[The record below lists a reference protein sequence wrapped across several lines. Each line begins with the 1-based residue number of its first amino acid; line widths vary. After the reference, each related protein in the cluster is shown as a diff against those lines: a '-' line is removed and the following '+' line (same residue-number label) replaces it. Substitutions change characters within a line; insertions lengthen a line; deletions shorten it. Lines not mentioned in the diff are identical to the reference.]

1 MPTIRLS
8 VRELVEF
15 LLRTGSI
22 DSRFTGFDRANE
34 GARIHR
40 RLQKAAGEGYAAEVF
55 LTAERTM
62 EGIGFTIEG
71 RADGIFTDEDGTVV
85 IDEIKTTA
93 APTDAITENM
103 NPCHWAQGMVYGA
116 ICAEQRELETLDVRL
131 TYYQIDTDE
140 IIRYTRHFSAAE
152 LDAFLNDLL
161 RQYLPWARR
170 QLDWVEARDRSLG
183 ALQFPFP
190 AYRPGQRALAGE
202 VYRACA
208 AVKAEQKGGT
218 RLFCQAPTGIGKT
231 MSALFPALKAMG
243 EGKGEK
249 IFYLTARNTTQA
261 AAEDA
266 LARLRAADP
275 ALSLRSVTLTAK
287 EKACLCKDAEG
298 RPACLPEACPY
309 ANGYYERLKDALA
322 DLLDST
328 VPYDRAAL
336 TETARNTTQAAAED
350 ALARLRAADPALSLR
365 SVTLTA
371 KEKACLCKDAEG
383 RPACLPEACP
393 YANGYYERLKDAL
406 ADLLDSTVPY
416 DRAALTETARRHRV
430 CPFELG
436 LDLSEWC
443 DVVIGD
449 YNYLFDPTVHLRRFF
464 DAAGDYIFLIDEA
477 HNLPDRARAMYSA
490 RFCKSSLTDA
500 RRAIGKGKSALKTA
514 LTKADRGFLE
524 ARRAVT
530 KLAPRRGS
538 APTEPPTED
547 LTQQTSLLDTE
558 PAEAA
563 FPLPE
568 PLLAQDG
575 TVFLQELPKELL
587 RLLFSL
593 QAPLQD
599 WLEAD
604 PEADAHAQ
612 LLELYFAVQDIT
624 RAAERYDAH
633 FVTQLTARG
642 SELEWELLCLD
653 PAPFVDASLAA
664 GRAAALFSATLT
676 PPGYYRSVLGC
687 PDARA
692 VALESPFPPEHLG
705 LYCLPRISTRYRDRE
720 ASVQA
725 VSDALAALARAK
737 VGNYLAFFPSY
748 AYLRQVHEDFTAR
761 YPDIG
766 TLAQESG
773 LDDAARAAFLEQ
785 FGPSP
790 AKTLL
795 GFGVMG
801 GIFGEGVDLVG
812 DRLIGCAIV
821 GVGLP
826 QVNPRQEILRR
837 YYDEA
842 GGTGFDYAYR
852 FPGMNK
858 VLQAAGRVIRTQ
870 EDRGVVLLLD
880 DRFARAEYTRLF
892 PRHWH
897 QLQYLRSTTELEQQ
911 LAAFWALNQ

>member
-1 MPTIRLS
+1 MASIHLPIRQ
-8 VRELVEF
+8 LVEF

-22 DSRFTGFDRANE
+22 DSRFAGFDRANE

-40 RLQKAAGEGYAAEVF
+40 KLQKAAGEGYQAEVF
-55 LTAERTM
+55 LSAER
-62 EGIGFTIEG
+62 EACGIAFTLEG
-71 RADGIFTDEDGTVV
+71 RADGIFTDENGTVT
-85 IDEIKTTA
+85 IDEIKTTTV
-93 APTDAITENM
+93 PYEEITEEL
-103 NPCHWAQGMVYGA
+103 NPCHWAQGMVYAA
-116 ICAEQRELETLDVRL
+116 IFSSQQGLEASAVRL
-131 TYYQIDTDE
+131 TYYQVDTDQ
-140 IIRYTRHFSAAE
+140 ILRFTRQFTRQQLE
-152 LDAFLNDLL
+152 QFLQQLL
-161 RQYLPWARR
+161 AQYAPWAQR
-170 QLDWVEARDRSLG
+170 QLDWDTLRGQSLA
-183 ALQFPFP
+183 ALQFPF
-190 AYRPGQRALAGE
+190 AEYRPGQRALAGE
-202 VYRACA
+202 VYRACRA
-208 AVKAEQKGGT
+208 GKSTDRKGGT
-218 RLFCQAPTGIGKT
+218 RVFCQAPTGIGKT

-243 EGKGEK
+243 EGCGAKL
-249 IFYLTARNTTQA
+249 FYLTARNTTQA

-266 LARLRAADP
+266 VARLRAAQP
-275 ALSLRSVTLTAK
+275 GLALRSVTLTAK
-287 EKACLCKDAEG
+287 EKACLHPDAEG
-298 RPACLPEACPY
+298 HPACLPEVCPF
-309 ANGYYERLKDALA
+309 ANGYYDRRKDALA
-322 DLLDST
+322 ALLDGSGSFS
-328 VPYDRAAL
+328 RAAL
-336 TETARNTTQAAAED
+336 ADTARQF
-350 ALARLRAADPALSLR
+350 S
-365 SVTLTA
+365 
-371 KEKACLCKDAEG
+371 
-383 RPACLPEACP
+383 
-393 YANGYYERLKDAL
+393 
-406 ADLLDSTVPY
+406 
-416 DRAALTETARRHRV
+416 V

-514 LTKADRGFLE
+514 LTKADKGFLE

-530 KLAPRRGS
+530 KLAPRRGPS
-538 APTEPPTED
+538 PTEPPTED

-558 PAEAA
+558 PAEAT

-599 WLEAD
+599 WLEAN

-612 LLELYFAVQDIT
+612 LLELYFALQDIT

-653 PAPFVDASLAA
+653 PAPFVDASLAV

-705 LYCLPRISTRYRDRE
+705 LYCLPGISTRYRDRE

-773 LDDAARAAFLEQ
+773 LDDAARAAFLER

>member
-1 MPTIRLS
+1 MPAIRLS

-93 APTDAITENM
+93 APTDAITEDM
-103 NPCHWAQGMVYGA
+103 NPCHWAQGMAYGA

-170 QLDWVEARDRSLG
+170 QLDWVEARNRSLG

-208 AVKAEQKGGT
+208 AGKAEQKGGT

-243 EGKGEK
+243 GGKGEK

-322 DLLDST
+322 DLLDS
-328 VPYDRAAL
+328 A
-336 TETARNTTQAAAED
+336 
-350 ALARLRAADPALSLR
+350 
-365 SVTLTA
+365 
-371 KEKACLCKDAEG
+371 
-383 RPACLPEACP
+383 
-393 YANGYYERLKDAL
+393 
-406 ADLLDSTVPY
+406 VPY

-449 YNYLFDPTVHLRRFF
+449 YNYLFDPVVHLKRFF
-464 DAAGDYIFLIDEA
+464 DAAGDWLFLIDEA

-490 RFCKSSLTDA
+490 QFAKSSLTEA
-500 RRAIGKGKSALKTA
+500 KRALGKGKSSLKTA
-514 LTKADRGFLE
+514 LTKADKVFLA
-524 ARRAVT
+524 ARKACAQA
-530 KLAPRRGS
+530 APRTG
-538 APTEPPTED
+538 AEPAGETEPA
-547 LTQQTSLLDTE
+547 QISLL

-563 FPLPE
+563 PDFALPQPLY
-568 PLLAQDG
+568 ARDG
-575 TVFLQELPKELL
+575 TVFLQQLPAALPAAL
-587 RLLFSL
+587 R
-593 QAPLQD
+593 AVHTPLQD
-599 WLEAD
+599 WLEQNPED
-604 PEADAHAQ
+604 PAHAQ
-612 LLELYFAVQDIT
+612 LLELYFALQDIA
-624 RAAERYDAH
+624 RAADRYDSH

-642 SELEWELLCLD
+642 SELELHLLCLD

-664 GRAAALFSATLT
+664 GRSAALFSATLT
-676 PPGYYRSVLGC
+676 PPAFYRSVLGC
-687 PDARA
+687 ADARA
-692 VALESPFPPEHLG
+692 VALPSPFPPENLG
-705 LYCLPRISTRYRDRE
+705 LFCLPGISTRYRQRE
-720 ASVQA
+720 ASVPA
-725 VSDALAALARAK
+725 VADALAALARGK
-737 VGNYLAFFPSY
+737 TGNYLAFFPSY
-748 AYLRQVHEDFTAR
+748 AYLQQVYEAFAAR
-761 YPDIG
+761 WPDIS
-766 TLAQESG
+766 TLVQQRS
-773 LDDAARAAFLEQ
+773 LDDAGRAEFLAQ
-785 FGPSP
+785 FVPRP

-795 GFGVMG
+795 GFAVMG

-812 DRLIGCAIV
+812 DRLIGCAMV

-826 QVNPRQEILRR
+826 QVNPRQEMLRR
-837 YYDEA
+837 YYEEQS
-842 GGTGFDYAYR
+842 GCGFDYAYR
-852 FPGMNK
+852 YPGMNK
-858 VLQAAGRVIRTQ
+858 VLQAAGRVVRTPQ
-870 EDRGVVLLLD
+870 DKGVVLLLD
-880 DRFARAEYTRLF
+880 DRFAQPDTARLF
-892 PRHWH
+892 PPHWQH
-897 QLQYLRSTTELEQQ
+897 IQYLPGTAALETA
-911 LAAFWALNQ
+911 LKGFWDV

>member
-40 RLQKAAGEGYAAEVF
+40 RLQKAAGEGYSAEVF

-93 APTDAITENM
+93 APTDAITEDM

-170 QLDWVEARDRSLG
+170 QLDWVEARTRSLG

-208 AVKAEQKGGT
+208 AGKAEQKGGT

-275 ALSLRSVTLTAK
+275 ALSLRSVTLSAK

-322 DLLDST
+322 DLLDS
-328 VPYDRAAL
+328 A
-336 TETARNTTQAAAED
+336 
-350 ALARLRAADPALSLR
+350 
-365 SVTLTA
+365 
-371 KEKACLCKDAEG
+371 
-383 RPACLPEACP
+383 
-393 YANGYYERLKDAL
+393 
-406 ADLLDSTVPY
+406 VPY

-449 YNYLFDPTVHLRRFF
+449 YNYLFDPVVHLKRFF
-464 DAAGDYIFLIDEA
+464 DAAGDWLFLIDEA

-490 RFCKSSLTDA
+490 QFAKSSLTEA
-500 RRAIGKGKSALKTA
+500 KRALGKGKSSLKTA
-514 LTKADRGFLE
+514 LTKADKVFLA
-524 ARRAVT
+524 ARKACAQA
-530 KLAPRRGS
+530 APRTG
-538 APTEPPTED
+538 AEPAGETEP
-547 LTQQTSLLDTE
+547 TQVSLL
-558 PAEAA
+558 PAETAPDFA
-563 FPLPE
+563 LPE
-568 PLLAQDG
+568 PLYARDG
-575 TVFLQELPKELL
+575 TVFLQQLPAALPAAL
-587 RLLFSL
+587 R
-593 QAPLQD
+593 AVHTPLQD
-599 WLEAD
+599 WLEQNPED
-604 PEADAHAQ
+604 PAHAQ
-612 LLELYFAVQDIT
+612 LLELYFALQDIA
-624 RAAERYDAH
+624 RAADRYDSH

-642 SELEWELLCLD
+642 SELELHLLCLD

-664 GRAAALFSATLT
+664 GRSAALFSATLT
-676 PPGYYRSVLGC
+676 PPAFYRSVLGC
-687 PDARA
+687 ADARA
-692 VALESPFPPEHLG
+692 VALPSPFPPENLG
-705 LYCLPRISTRYRDRE
+705 LFCLPGISTRYRQRE
-720 ASVQA
+720 ASVPA
-725 VSDALAALARAK
+725 VADALAALAK
-737 VGNYLAFFPSY
+737 GKTGNYLAFFPSY
-748 AYLRQVHEDFTAR
+748 AYLQQVYEAFAAR
-761 YPDIG
+761 WPDIP
-766 TLAQESG
+766 TLVQQRS
-773 LDDAARAAFLEQ
+773 LDDAGRAEFLAQ
-785 FGPSP
+785 FVPHP

-795 GFGVMG
+795 GFAVMG

-826 QVNPRQEILRR
+826 QVNPRQEMLRR
-837 YYDEA
+837 YYEEQS
-842 GGTGFDYAYR
+842 GCGFDYAYR
-852 FPGMNK
+852 YPGMNK
-858 VLQAAGRVIRTQ
+858 VLQAAGRVVRTPQ
-870 EDRGVVLLLD
+870 DKGVVLLLD
-880 DRFARAEYTRLF
+880 DRFAQPDTARLF
-892 PRHWH
+892 PPHWQH
-897 QLQYLRSTTELEQQ
+897 IRYLPGTAALE
-911 LAAFWALNQ
+911 AALKGFWDV